1 VSSRF
6 LDIAHEI
13 NVFLSYPGKGFLDEP
28 FEHKVLPQILDSNQT
43 YFSLT
48 IDLAS
53 LAFRRE
59 FLNLE
64 KWVCAFFFSPCSY
77 FKFFFNKIK
86 IK

>member
-1 VSSRF
+1 MASRF

-13 NVFLSYPGKGFLDEP
+13 NVFLSYPKSFLDEP
-28 FEHKVLPQILDSNQT
+28 FEHKVLPQILDSSSA

-64 KWVCAFFFSPCSY
+64 KWVRWT
-77 FKFFFNKIK
+77 
-86 IK
+86 

>member
-1 VSSRF
+1 MSSRF

-64 KWVCAFFFSPCSY
+64 KWVCAFFFTPAPILS
-77 FKFFFNKIK
+77 FFLIK
-86 IK
+86 